1 MDVNEPREREVSTKA
16 IDKDNHHN
24 QRKEFTKSQGNL
36 YTRFKKQHATP
47 PAHRKLIERN
57 KVKYLGQ
64 LSIQANEYPFYRE
77 LSQVKDHNLII

>member
-36 YTRFKKQHATP
+36 YTKSKINHLLNIVDKDLAEP
-47 PAHRKLIERN
+47 IEG
-57 KVKYLGQ
+57 Y
-64 LSIQANEYPFYRE
+64 Y
-77 LSQVKDHNLII
+77 

>member
-36 YTRFKKQHATP
+36 YTKFKKQHTTP
-47 PAHRKLIERN
+47 PAYRN
-57 KVKYLGQ
+57 SLTEI
-64 LSIQANEYPFYRE
+64 SI
-77 LSQVKDHNLII
+77 KDLPNV